1 MKNAAKVAHAE
12 GRGVAAMLV
21 WILAGVMFGIDQ
33 FNFYQAYFSSSKGTI
48 EHAPMRSLK
57 FTPDKLAYIDSTV
70 RHAHREHLSSL
81 LTKDFP

>member
-1 MKNAAKVAHAE
+1 MKIIEAKCRAE
-12 GRGVAAMLV
+12 KR
-21 WILAGVMFGIDQ
+21 DQ